1 MNTHDEFK
9 ILISAYYDGE
19 VSPAEK
25 QQVETHLK
33 ECESCRKYLL
43 QLEMLS
49 SSLKKWSDETPS
61 PDLEQNINRLSTKGE
76 PMKPSTVRITQ
87 MAGSVLVVLFL
98 AVMTLQTIARNNT
111 QAKIKII
118 DSNRP
123 RPAQIALSKDK
134 LAQEKPTYSVKGSLK
149 SATDDIGDQYAAGN
163 TSVRVN
169 NKVQSSVGAGAL
181 VMKDSASTVQYE
193 PYYLNLGYKVT
204 HEMQTA
210 QIEGKTEYKE
220 LVRKRVTGGYQS
232 SSYDDGRLGTNT
244 PYPSEPYPNTAVLRE
259 ETYGSKSYR
268 PQIIDQRWPQPQP
281 QSNAEEYDRIYENA
295 FLESRE
301 NPLSTFSIDVDTASY
316 SNVRRFLNQGQLPPP
331 DAVRIE
337 EMINYFTYDY
347 PQPQGKDP
355 FSITTEAAVCPWDP
369 NHNLVMVGLQGKELD
384 AKTLVPSNLVFLID
398 VSGSMDDP
406 QKLPLLKSAFRIMV
420 NQLKEQERIAIV
432 AYAGNAGLVLES
444 TPDYDKQRILEAI
457 NRLEAGGSTAG
468 GEGIQLAYQ
477 VAKQNFISNGNNRVI
492 LATDGDF
499 NVGVS
504 SDSELVRLIEEKR
517 NEGIF
522 LSVLGFGTGN
532 YKDSKME
539 KLADKGNG
547 TYHYIDSLKEG
558 EKVLVK
564 ELGSLLFTIA
574 KDVKIQIEFNPNQV
588 KTYRLIGYEN
598 RMMAKEDFNDDT
610 KDAGELGAGH
620 TVTALYEIVPANSRE
635 DVGTNVDPLRYQL
648 PTVVKPSNDLMT
660 VKLRYKEPKGFTSQ
674 LITKTVSESEIKQ
687 AYFYNRI
694 PAVSENFRFAS
705 AVAEFGLLLRNS
717 QYKGNASY
725 DHVLEQA
732 NQARGNDVWG
742 YRSEFIGLIERAKSL
757 NPIAY
762 PAYPVPYQE

>member
-25 QQVETHLK
+25 QEVETHLK